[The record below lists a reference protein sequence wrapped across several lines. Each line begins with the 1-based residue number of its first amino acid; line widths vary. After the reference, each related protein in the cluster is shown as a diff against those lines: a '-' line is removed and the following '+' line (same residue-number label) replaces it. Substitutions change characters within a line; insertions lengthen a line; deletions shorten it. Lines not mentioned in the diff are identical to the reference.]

1 MPVSGPRM
9 ARMLEVRN
17 LNVWYGVTEVLR
29 DVSLDVPEGK
39 IVALLGGNGSGKTTI
54 LNTLSGLLEP
64 RAGAI
69 VFDGQDVA
77 GFPSDRMVKAGIV
90 QVPQGREVFATM
102 SVQQN
107 LELGAATRHD
117 KAGIRADLA
126 RTYELFPHLAER
138 RSRRAGSL
146 SGGEQQQVAIGRA
159 LMARPKLLLMDEPSV
174 GLSPIIVDSVI
185 ETVKELH
192 ARGLTIL
199 IVEQNVGVAAA
210 VAEEAFVL
218 KDGEIAFS
226 GDAPSLINNPEVLS
240 SYLGR

>member
-1 MPVSGPRM
+1 
-9 ARMLEVRN
+9 MLEVRN

-29 DVSLDVPEGK
+29 DVSFEVATGR

-54 LNTLSGLLEP
+54 LNTLSGLLRP
-64 RAGAI
+64 RAGSI
-69 VFDGQDVA
+69 LFDGTDVA
-77 GFPSDRMVKAGIV
+77 GNPSDRMVKSGIV

-102 SVQQN
+102 TVNEN

-117 KAGIRADLA
+117 KAQIRTDLGA
-126 RTYELFPHLAER
+126 VYDLFPHLKER
-138 RSRRAGSL
+138 RSRRAGAL

-159 LMARPKLLLMDEPSV
+159 LMARPRLLLMDEPSV

-185 ETVKELH
+185 ETVRTLH

-210 VAEEAFVL
+210 VAEDAYVL
-218 KDGEIAFS
+218 KDGAIAFK